1 MPSTYHPK
9 SPTCPELSA
18 NKTIL
23 PKKKLRKKAWFLN
36 SLNAV
41 RIFWSKKKSLAP
53 EVAAHHQKLWLV
65 ASVAHRW
72 PKNWCYR
79 GHSLLKGCIPNKT
92 PTNRFRIRLQFSMN
106 TGVIFWGDSLKSW
119 DLRLLADLELGGVG
133 ICTKINFWWDFTR

>member
-9 SPTCPELSA
+9 SPTFPELSA

-23 PKKKLRKKAWFLN
+23 PKKKLRKKAWFLS

-41 RIFWSKKKSLAP
+41 RSFWSKKKSLAP
-53 EVAAHHQKLWLV
+53 EVAAHHQKLSPV
-65 ASVAHRW
+65 ASVAHRS

-92 PTNRFRIRLQFSMN
+92 PTNRFRIRLQFSMI

-119 DLRLLADLELGGVG
+119 DLRLLAHLELGGVG
-133 ICTKINFWWDFTR
+133 ICAEINFWWDFTR